1 MLGKSFS
8 KRVAIVLVAFFLLA
22 EIGIVLEIFLM
33 LSYLCAQIRCVYIL
47 YNVYTSVYTFYIVV
61 KIEF

>member
-8 KRVAIVLVAFFLLA
+8 KRVAIVLVAFFLLD

-33 LSYLCAQIRCVYIL
+33 LSYLYAQIRCVYIL
-47 YNVYTSVYTFYIVV
+47 YNVYTCVYSYIVV

>member
-8 KRVAIVLVAFFLLA
+8 KRVAIVLVALFLLA

-33 LSYLCAQIRCVYIL
+33 LSGLPPA
-47 YNVYTSVYTFYIVV
+47 SWDF
-61 KIEF
+61 